1 MNLVSPIMRFLTPDM
16 IIRRVASALVLD
28 LNAKRSVLI
37 VCSAICL
44 ALAFSTSSFAQ
55 RKALATCEKEWQ
67 ANKAFNQAAG
77 ITERDWVA
85 KCRLDS
91 AKKQADNV
99 APASIPVP
107 LTRSQVKTVCEGR
120 DGCQKVCGSSGR
132 YTCSFGCESEG
143 CSGQCMNCSTRR
155 VNARTIQSVVASSKN
170 PWQ

>member
-1 MNLVSPIMRFLTPDM
+1 MNLVSPIMRFRTPDM
-16 IIRRVASALVLD
+16 IGRVASALGLH
-28 LNAKRSVLI
+28 LTAERSILI

-55 RKALATCEKEWQ
+55 TKALATCEKAWQ
-67 ANKAFNQAAG
+67 ANKVFNQAAG

-91 AKKQADNV
+91 AKKPPDNV

-107 LTRSQVKTVCEGR
+107 LTRSQVMTVCEGR
-120 DGCQKVCGSSGR
+120 DACQKVCGLSER
-132 YTCSFGCESEG
+132 YTCSFGCGSTG

-155 VNARTIQSVVASSKN
+155 VNARTIQSFVASSKN